1 MRKPIYNYYKK
12 QIGGNVL
19 KTKKLAF
26 LNAAVVFA
34 IVLSLFSG
42 YATASDTASPAANV
56 ITTLQPQP
64 KLAGYLGK
72 ENVPDSL
79 GLLPPPPA
87 PGSAAFALDEDIAQ
101 RSFAVRGTS
110 RFALARTDYD
120 LNFPQA
126 AGTYSCALS
135 APVTE
140 QDTPTLYRLLRRVR
154 TDASLATGAAK
165 DYYRRQRPF
174 MVNHEPTCA
183 PEAEA
188 DLAKNGS
195 YPSGHTTI
203 GWTWALV
210 LAEISP
216 EKSDAIL
223 LRARIYG
230 EDRNV
235 CNHHWYS
242 DVEWGRTMA
251 AATVARLHT
260 NKEFL
265 ADLETARKELAT
277 VRAKGLAPTRDC
289 AAEAAA
295 MAIQPY

>member
-1 MRKPIYNYYKK
+1 LKK
-12 QIGGNVL
+12 
-19 KTKKLAF
+19 KKLSF
-26 LNAAVVFA
+26 RNAVVVFA
-34 IVLSLFSG
+34 IVLSLFGG
-42 YATASDTASPAANV
+42 YATAGDVVSPTPVAFAAP
-56 ITTLQPQP
+56 LPDLP
-64 KLAGYLGK
+64 GYLGK
-72 ENVPDSL
+72 DNVPDSL
-79 GLLPPPPA
+79 MLLPPPPA
-87 PGSAAFALDEDIAQ
+87 PGSAAFALDESVAQ
-101 RSFAVRGTS
+101 RTFAVRDTP
-110 RFALARTDYD
+110 RFALARVDYD
-120 LNFPQA
+120 LNFPQV
-126 AGTYSCALS
+126 AGTYSCALN

-140 QDTPTLYRLLRRVR
+140 RDTPTLFRLLRRVK
-154 TDASLATGAAK
+154 TDANLSAGAAK
-165 DYYRRQRPF
+165 NFYQRPRPF

-188 DLAKNGS
+188 ELSKNGS

-216 EKSDAIL
+216 DKSDAIL

-235 CNHHWYS
+235 CNHHWFS

-260 NKEFL
+260 SPEFR
-265 ADLETARKELAT
+265 ADLETAGKELAT
-277 VRAKGLAPTRDC
+277 VRAKGLSPTRDC
-289 AAEAAA
+289 AVEATA

>member
-1 MRKPIYNYYKK
+1 MKMRSFTFRN
-12 QIGGNVL
+12 
-19 KTKKLAF
+19 
-26 LNAAVVFA
+26 AVVICA
-34 IVLSLFSG
+34 IILSLSGG
-42 YATASDTASPAANV
+42 YAAAADVVSAASGPSISTASPE
-56 ITTLQPQP
+56 
-64 KLAGYLGK
+64 KLPGYLK
-72 ENVPDSL
+72 KSEAPDSL

-87 PGSAAFALDEDIAQ
+87 PGSAAFALDEDVAQ
-101 RSFAVRGTS
+101 RTFSLRETP
-110 RFALARTDYD
+110 RFALARLDYD
-120 LNFPQA
+120 LTFPHA
-126 AGTYSCALS
+126 AGTFSCALN

-165 DYYRRQRPF
+165 EYYHRKRPF

-183 PEAEA
+183 PEDEA
-188 DLAKNGS
+188 SVAKTGS
-195 YPSGHTTI
+195 YPSGHTTT
-203 GWTWALV
+203 GWAWALV

-216 EKSDAIL
+216 DQADAL
-223 LRARIYG
+223 MVRARVYG
-230 EDRNV
+230 ENRNV

-260 NKEFL
+260 SQEFRT
-265 ADLETARKELAT
+265 DLEIARKELAA

>member
-1 MRKPIYNYYKK
+1 MREKK
-12 QIGGNVL
+12 SVVL
-19 KTKKLAF
+19 V
-26 LNAAVVFA
+26 AALLCMM
-34 IVLSLFSG
+34 ILSMHGG
-42 YATASDTASPAANV
+42 YAVAGHAVDPATGVAV
-56 ITTLQPQP
+56 DAKSQA
-64 KLAGYLGK
+64 KLPGYLGK
-72 ENVPDSL
+72 DNIPDSL

-87 PGSAAFALDEDIAQ
+87 PGSAAFALDEDVAQ
-101 RSFAVRGTS
+101 RSFAVRDTA
-110 RFALARTDYD
+110 RFALARLDYD

-126 AGTYSCALS
+126 AGTYSCALN

-165 DYYRRQRPF
+165 DFYQRKRPF
-174 MVNHEPTCA
+174 MLNHEPTCA
-183 PEAEA
+183 PEGEA
-188 DLAKNGS
+188 ALAKNGS

-216 EKSDAIL
+216 AQSDDIL
-223 LRARIYG
+223 IRGRAFG
-230 EDRNV
+230 ESRNV

-260 NKEFL
+260 SAEFL
-265 ADLETARKELAT
+265 ADLEVAKKELAA
-277 VRAKGLAPTRDC
+277 VRAKKLAPTRDC
-289 AAEAAA
+289 EAEAAA
-295 MAIQPY
+295 MAIKPY

>member
-1 MRKPIYNYYKK
+1 MKMRKPALFYA
-12 QIGGNVL
+12 VL
-19 KTKKLAF
+19 MC
-26 LNAAVVFA
+26 A
-34 IVLSLFSG
+34 IVLTLTGG
-42 YATASDTASPAANV
+42 YATIADAASTPSSPN
-56 ITTLQPQP
+56 THSTSPE
-64 KLAGYLGK
+64 KLPGYLGK
-72 ENVPDSL
+72 EEVPDSL

-87 PGSAAFALDEDIAQ
+87 PGSVAFALDEDVAQ
-101 RSFAVRGTS
+101 RTFSLRETP
-110 RFALARTDYD
+110 RFAMAHLDYD
-120 LNFPQA
+120 LTFPNA
-126 AGTYSCALS
+126 AGTFSCALN

-154 TDASLATGAAK
+154 TDASRATSAAK
-165 DYYRRQRPF
+165 EHYQRPRPF

-188 DLAKNGS
+188 YLAKNGS
-195 YPSGHTTI
+195 FPSGHTTT
-203 GWTWALV
+203 GWAWALI

-216 EKSDAIL
+216 DRADMVMV
-223 LRARIYG
+223 RARVYG
-230 EDRNV
+230 ENRNV

-260 NKEFL
+260 SQEFRT
-265 ADLETARKELAT
+265 DLEIARKELAA